1 MSFFHP
7 WLLWLAALPVLLFTL
22 DLARR
27 APRSTAGGKILT
39 ADAGPGGLTLTPP
52 DAARRARARWRL
64 CLGLILAA
72 VALARPQWGRLEE
85 PVFDQSREI
94 IVAIDL
100 SRSMLADDIKPSRLD
115 RARLLTQSLLE
126 NTPGERVGLIVFA
139 GTAFLQS
146 PLSADHE
153 IIRDFL
159 PLLDPDF
166 LPAGGTDYRALLAT
180 ALDAFSDSAADRF
193 LVILSDGEA
202 DRDDWRALAE
212 TARERDI
219 RILTLGIGTP
229 AGAMLPDGEGGFIKD
244 QRGAVVLSKLDD
256 TTLRELARITD
267 GVHTDASQWVD
278 LAALVDATVAQGRA
292 GEFKETGRVRLA
304 ERYQWA
310 LAPALL
316 LLLWSLWRE
325 FPSRPPTPPYGPPSY
340 PSSQPAPLLPLPAPC
355 PT

>member
-1 MSFFHP
+1 
-7 WLLWLAALPVLLFTL
+7 
-22 DLARR
+22 
-27 APRSTAGGKILT
+27 
-39 ADAGPGGLTLTPP
+39 
-52 DAARRARARWRL
+52 
-64 CLGLILAA
+64 
-72 VALARPQWGRLEE
+72 
-85 PVFDQSREI
+85 
-94 IVAIDL
+94 
-100 SRSMLADDIKPSRLD
+100 
-115 RARLLTQSLLE
+115 
-126 NTPGERVGLIVFA
+126 
-139 GTAFLQS
+139 
-146 PLSADHE
+146 
-153 IIRDFL
+153 
-159 PLLDPDF
+159 
-166 LPAGGTDYRALLAT
+166 
-180 ALDAFSDSAADRF
+180 

-292 GEFKETGRVRLA
+292 GEFKGTGRVRLA

-325 FPSRPPTPPYGPPSY
+325 FPAPPPPPPRRPPPPPPPQPPPPPPLPPPALPHHPAPVLPGRRPSRPSLPPAFPPRARRRPVLPRHAFRRRLCPSRRKHPRPRQPTSIRRPTHLRRTRPRRPRSRPPGPSPR
-340 PSSQPAPLLPLPAPC
+340 PRRR
-355 PT
+355 

>member
-1 MSFFHP
+1 RRDDRRRLLPRRRRQHRRARLRRHRPKRENRVRGQIHPHHRRILRLVRHPRRGFPAPRRTRHPAHRHHHAMSFFHP

-64 CLGLILAA
+64 CLGLTRAA

-267 GVHTDASQWVD
+267 G
-278 LAALVDATVAQGRA
+278 
-292 GEFKETGRVRLA
+292 
-304 ERYQWA
+304 
-310 LAPALL
+310 
-316 LLLWSLWRE
+316 
-325 FPSRPPTPPYGPPSY
+325 
-340 PSSQPAPLLPLPAPC
+340 
-355 PT
+355 